1 MDYISRLAWLKLPT
15 LKYRRF
21 RGDMLELYKILNNLY
36 DSKTVPVFEM
46 HLDILVAIL
55 LKLKLTDV
63 ITMSENFPFVAEW

>member
-1 MDYISRLAWLKLPT
+1 MDYISRLAWLELPT